1 MKIQDIGG
9 SFLWEERKGN
19 TIGQKDTQAAEV
31 LYWEHCSFQLGDG
44 SIDFQFTIF

>member
-19 TIGQKDTQAAEV
+19 TIGQKDTGCRGTV
-31 LYWEHCSFQLGDG
+31 LGTL
-44 SIDFQFTIF
+44 